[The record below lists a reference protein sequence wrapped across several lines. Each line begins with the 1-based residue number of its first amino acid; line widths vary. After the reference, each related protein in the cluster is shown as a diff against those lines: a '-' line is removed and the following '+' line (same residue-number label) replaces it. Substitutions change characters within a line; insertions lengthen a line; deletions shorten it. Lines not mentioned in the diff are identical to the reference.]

1 MNPIAINNTIQ
12 TVMANRR
19 TTAKTVGSD
28 FGIAL
33 QGAFSYSEVRGV
45 NAIAS
50 NALEMLDD
58 ELEDMYVVSE
68 AHKLQ
73 MPMAQARKMPVE
85 EYNKKFEEIWW
96 RGIEISKSGECVIV
110 SLNAGEFPKFV
121 EEIQNGVNNGDSLRD
136 VLQKHY
142 DDHSGIMQL
151 GREENFYIN
160 PETGIVEY
168 VDTKGRNVI
177 SDAQNDIDCLTSYA
191 IADDIATLL
200 RYTYFKEEKDD
211 PVKIQA
217 LISGICQR
225 SNGYNTERFNPIW
238 DTSIEHTDEWYLMM
252 IDKVNNEDTSACEDM
267 IDLLLE
273 LLDRHF
279 KAEQKRQAENDDF
292 GSSSLTVAAMAA
304 KIAVKKVS
312 EVSTLTV

>member
-1 MNPIAINNTIQ
+1 MNAITATNTIQ
-12 TVMANRR
+12 TVTTNHR
-19 TTAKTVGSD
+19 TTAKTDGSD
-28 FGIAL
+28 FDIAL
-33 QGAFSYSEVRGV
+33 QGAFSYSEARGV

-50 NALEMLDD
+50 NALEMLDN

-211 PVKIQA
+211 PMKIQA

-238 DTSIEHTDEWYLMM
+238 DSSIEHTDEWYLMM
-252 IDKVNNEDTSACEDM
+252 INKVNNEDTSACEDM
-267 IDLLLE
+267 IDSLLE

-279 KAEQKRQAENDDF
+279 KAEQKRQAESDDSC
-292 GSSSLTVAAMAA
+292 SSSLIIAAMAA